1 MVTRLKVIYKHPEI
15 DVGLDKRIEKFF
27 ESIGFHRWAS
37 GYDLLTFE
45 RDLAFEKRGKEKV
58 GKHGSKRN
66 KEAQLT
72 A

>member
-15 DVGLDKRIEKFF
+15 DKELDEKITKFF
-27 ESIGFHRWAS
+27 ESIDFRRWAS
-37 GYDLLTFE
+37 GYDLLSFE
-45 RDLAFEKRGKEKV
+45 RDIAFEKAGEEKV
-58 GKHGSKRN
+58 GKHGSKRD